1 MDEWASRLRVDDAG
15 GGTDGKMERRVG
27 GHWGG
32 GCADRWIRERVDGWI
47 STRMEEWI

>member
-1 MDEWASRLRVDDAG
+1 MDEWASRLRGDDAG
-15 GGTDGKMERRVG
+15 GGTDGKMERRV
-27 GHWGG
+27 G